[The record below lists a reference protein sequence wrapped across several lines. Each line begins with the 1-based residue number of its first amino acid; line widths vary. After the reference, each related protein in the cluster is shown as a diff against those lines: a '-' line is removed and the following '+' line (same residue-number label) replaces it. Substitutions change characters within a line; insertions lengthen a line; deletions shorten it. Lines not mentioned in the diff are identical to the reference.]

1 MLADIIAKVVPIGG
15 LRSPGS
21 SFFWLYLAAAAI
33 FALAVCAHRARGPG
47 ALQRAAREVFD
58 PRVFFHRSA
67 VVDYKLVYI
76 NSLMSV
82 AGLGLGIASVEAI
95 AQWGAGGLT
104 RVFGPS
110 PALPASLLAGVAIT
124 LSMALA
130 FDFANFYFHWLQH
143 RIPFLWEL
151 HKVHHSAEV
160 LTPLTALRVHP
171 LAAILGSQFIAICLG
186 VPGAVFAYLYDG
198 PAAEVTILGVNA
210 VIFFWH
216 TLLANHLAH
225 TQVWVMFPRGIREIF
240 YSPALHLI
248 HHSADPRHAG
258 KNLGFCFAFWDRLA
272 GTLYQPQDGE
282 RQDLVL
288 GIDPESMSELQT
300 TWQLYWT
307 PIRNILVRRKPDTR
321 PVLAADRTAGPILD

>member
-1 MLADIIAKVVPIGG
+1 MFADIVAKIVPIDA
-15 LRSPGS
+15 LLSPGS
-21 SFFWLYLAAAAI
+21 GFFWLYLVAAAGL
-33 FALAVCAHRARGPG
+33 ALAVCAHRARERSPG
-47 ALQRAAREVFD
+47 ALLAAAREVFD

-67 VVDYKLVYI
+67 VVDYKFVYI
-76 NSLMSV
+76 NSLISA
-82 AGLGLGIASVEAI
+82 AGIGLGIASVQAI
-95 AQWGAGGLT
+95 AEWGAGGLT
-104 RVFGPS
+104 QVFGPS
-110 PALPASLLAGVAIT
+110 PALSPSLLAGVALT

-130 FDFANFYFHWLQH
+130 FDFGNFYFHWLQH

-171 LAAILGSQFIAICLG
+171 IAAVLGSQFIAICLG
-186 VPGAVFAYLYDG
+186 VPAAVFAYLYDG
-198 PAAEVTILGVNA
+198 PVGEVTILGVNA
-210 VIFFWH
+210 MIFFWH
-216 TLLANHLAH
+216 TLLGNHLAH

-272 GTLYQPQDGE
+272 GTLYQPRDEE
-282 RQDLVL
+282 RHGLVL
-288 GIDPESMSELQT
+288 GIDPEAMGELAT

-307 PIRNILVRRKPDTR
+307 PIRNIFFGRRRDAR
-321 PVLAADRTAGPILD
+321 PADILRG